1 MSWNLSLKLNNL
13 SNYVYSLFP
22 TSSALRINNINTV
35 SPGDTLTITGGTIA
49 LNGTTSIGTGNITT
63 ANITTANTTTA
74 NTTTQYLT
82 NLGSTVSNGAT
93 INLTVPTAST
103 ANLALGI
110 LDFSTYVSMKA
121 TSASSVLI
129 ALTVPSLPN
138 GFLANGQSITVS
150 GVGAPW
156 NGVYTVTY
164 GGGITT
170 SSNTYTLNNPSGII
184 TGTTTTTLGTI
195 SYLNST
201 SNTALGSISSS
212 GLTINNLNGK
222 LGIVGGTSN
231 SGNVI
236 LCNNT
241 TSTSGNFDLLTDS
254 NQHLRFAG
262 GSNLLTIGGA
272 TNGGIAIPGTAGS
285 IVCDTY
291 ASNASTKMTLNTK
304 NGTIELQNNGTK
316 IGDILYAN
324 ANYPLQILG
333 TGGVS
338 IDSGTNTDLNISA
351 GRASS
356 GRTINFF
363 TAGAIRGAIKD
374 AGAAFDT
381 YVSYSGGNLTIT
393 SYTGSGN
400 PGIIFNANAY
410 NNNALSGNYGYIN
423 AGGWYFNDGNS
434 SGASQSCGINNV
446 GFYVPNAGYF
456 INGARYNSFFGS
468 LYNSAD
474 MVFYNNAGQ
483 GIAFNVLGTGTVYS
497 NGGRLTNTN
506 PSDRTLKE
514 NITPFKP
521 QLENILKLKPV
532 SYNWIDRLRNG
543 DKLYNGFVAQD
554 AQEIDDI
561 SELVSTFKDVF
572 DNEKL
577 GFDVVGLVP
586 FIVKA
591 IQEQNQIVKDQQ
603 KQIDELKLLVNQLL
617 NK

>member
-1 MSWNLSLKLNNL
+1 MSFLDLKLNNI
-13 SNYVYSLFP
+13 NYQLGVLTAQSGLVNVANTQASSVFYPMFCP
-22 TSSALRINNINTV
+22 TFGSIQPVSINQSGLTYRANT
-35 SPGDTLTITGGTIA
+35 DTLTSTGLISSSLSSATIITSKITGEQSFSLNAATGMSVGLPNTAIGISLTTPNANNFSVGQKVIVQGNANAYFNGVEYTITQINSSYI
-49 LNGTTSIGTGNITT
+49 LQTNNPTSI
-63 ANITTANTTTA
+63 
-74 NTTTQYLT
+74 
-82 NLGSTVSNGAT
+82 
-93 INLTVPTAST
+93 P
-103 ANLALGI
+103 ALEVG
-110 LDFSTYVSMKA
+110 
-121 TSASSVLI
+121 
-129 ALTVPSLPN
+129 
-138 GFLANGQSITVS
+138 GGGTVS
-150 GVGAPW
+150 G
-156 NGVYTVTY
+156 
-164 GGGITT
+164 
-170 SSNTYTLNNPSGII
+170 GII
-184 TGTTTTTLGTI
+184 TTRDL
-195 SYLNST
+195 
-201 SNTALGSISSS
+201 TA
-212 GLTINNLNGK
+212 TNLNGK
-222 LGIVGGTSN
+222 LNVAGGTSN
-231 SGNVI
+231 SGN
-236 LCNNT
+236 LLFCNNT
-241 TSTSGNFDLLTDS
+241 TSTTGNFDLLTDS
-254 NQHLRFAG
+254 NQYLRYAG
-262 GSNLLTIGGA
+262 SSNLLTIGGS

-285 IVCDTY
+285 IVCNTY

-324 ANYPLQILG
+324 ASYPLQILG

-351 GRASS
+351 GRAST

-363 TAGAIRGAIKD
+363 TAGVVRGAIKD

-381 YVSYSGGNLTIT
+381 YIAYSGGNLTIT
-393 SYTGSGN
+393 SYTGAGN

-434 SGASQSCGINNV
+434 SGATQSCGVNNV

-456 INGARYNSFFGS
+456 INGSRYNAFFGS
-468 LYNSAD
+468 LYNASD
-474 MVFYNNAGQ
+474 IVIYNNAGA
-483 GIAFNVLGTGTVYS
+483 GIAFNVLGTGAVYS
-497 NGGRLTNTN
+497 NGGRLTNVN

-514 NITPFKP
+514 NITPFKS

-543 DKLYNGFVAQD
+543 DKLYNGFIAQD

-577 GFDVVGLVP
+577 GFDMVGLVP

-603 KQIDELKLLVNQLL
+603 KQIEDQQKQIDDLKLLVNSII
-617 NK
+617 NKPL

>member
-22 TSSALRINNINTV
+22 TSSSLIINNINTV
-35 SPGDTLTITGGTIA
+35 SPGDTLTITAGTIA

-156 NGVYTVTY
+156 DGVYTVTY

-170 SSNTYTLNNPSGII
+170 TSNTYTLNNPSGIT

-201 SNTALGSISSS
+201 SNTALGTISSN

-222 LGIVGGTSN
+222 LNVVGGTSN

-241 TSTSGNFDLLTDS
+241 TSTTGNFDLLTDS
-254 NQHLRFAG
+254 NQHLKFAG

-272 TNGGIAIPGTAGS
+272 TNGGISIPSTAG
-285 IVCDTY
+285 
-291 ASNASTKMTLNTK
+291 TLTMATSGNIIC
-304 NGTIELQNNGTK
+304 NNYGNNGNNNVNLTAFTSGATPAITFNSRSTNSSTA
-316 IGDILYAN
+316 IGRWGFVN
-324 ANYPLQILG
+324 N
-333 TGGVS
+333 TGWNFEDGVS
-338 IDSGTNTDLNISA
+338 GGLQSTLCGVNST
-351 GRASS
+351 G
-356 GRTINFF
+356 FF
-363 TAGAIRGAIKD
+363 
-374 AGAAFDT
+374 
-381 YVSYSGGNLTIT
+381 
-393 SYTGSGN
+393 
-400 PGIIFNANAY
+400 
-410 NNNALSGNYGYIN
+410 
-423 AGGWYFNDGNS
+423 
-434 SGASQSCGINNV
+434 INNT
-446 GFYVPNAGYF
+446 GYF
-456 INGARYNSFFGS
+456 INGAKYNGLTGGS
-468 LYNSAD
+468 LFSSVD
-474 MVFYNNAGQ
+474 MVIYPNAG
-483 GIAFNVLGTGTVYS
+483 GMLNVIAAHLALRTGSQLFLYRPDELNYWTVGVNSSSQWVVSQSGGFAMYLLSGTAQTLWS
-497 NGGRLTNTN
+497 TT
-506 PSDRTLKE
+506 SDERLKE
-514 NITPFKP
+514 NIVSVDAVTST
-521 QLENILKLKPV
+521 LMKLKV
-532 SYNWIDRLRNG
+532 KSYNYKSHPNAVKSI
-543 DKLYNGFVAQD
+543 GFIAQD
-554 AQEIDDI
+554 IQQIP
-561 SELVSTFKDVF
+561 ELVDIMV
-572 DNEKL
+572 NESPDKAEDGTHYL
-577 GFDVVGLVP
+577 GVNQSVLTP
-586 FIVKA
+586 YLVKA
-591 IQEQNQIVKDQQ
+591 FQEQNELIVNQQKQIDNQQ

>member
-156 NGVYTVTY
+156 NGVYTVIY

-170 SSNTYTLNNPSGII
+170 SSNTYTLNNPSGIA

-201 SNTALGSISSS
+201 SNTALGSISSN

-222 LGIVGGTSN
+222 LGIVGGTSG
-231 SGNVI
+231 SGNI
-236 LCNNT
+236 IFCNNT
-241 TSTSGNFDLLTDS
+241 TSTTGNFDLLTDS

-272 TNGGIAIPGTAGS
+272 TNGAISIPGTAGTITMANTGS
-285 IVCDTY
+285 ILC
-291 ASNASTKMTLNTK
+291 NNLK
-304 NGTIELQNNGTK
+304 N
-316 IGDILYAN
+316 
-324 ANYPLQILG
+324 
-333 TGGVS
+333 
-338 IDSGTNTDLNISA
+338 SG
-351 GRASS
+351 S
-356 GRTINFF
+356 GENL
-363 TAGAIRGAIKD
+363 
-374 AGAAFDT
+374 
-381 YVSYSGGNLTIT
+381 NLTAFT
-393 SYTGSGN
+393 SGVASALT
-400 PGIIFNANAY
+400 FNATSS
-410 NNNALSGNYGYIN
+410 NNTSASGMYGYISS
-423 AGGWYFNDGNS
+423 AGWHFL
-434 SGASQSCGINNV
+434 SGDTTAETLGGINK
-446 GFYVPNAGYF
+446 YGYF
-456 INGARYNSFFGS
+456 INNCGYFIRGDKFNSLTS
-468 LYNSAD
+468 TSYWNTND
-474 MVFYNNAGQ
+474 MVIWNNASSVLAIANGIISFGLKGASNTTFNFYSTAPSNYFNIQCQ
-483 GIAFNVLGTGTVYS
+483 GGGATAYLYVMSQPANTGVQLTTS
-497 NGGRLTNTN
+497 APNGWVST
-506 PSDRTLKE
+506 SDRRLKKNVE
-514 NITPFKP
+514 DISDA
-521 QLENILKLKPV
+521 LSSLLKLRPISFDFISNPDGRKCV
-532 SYNWIDRLRNG
+532 
-543 DKLYNGFVAQD
+543 GFI
-554 AQEIDDI
+554 AQEIQEIPLFDY
-561 SELVSTFKDVF
+561 LVMDTGRTGE
-572 DNEKL
+572 NEDTPYL
-577 GFDVVGLVP
+577 GIAITD
-586 FIVKA
+586 FIPYSVKA
-591 IQEQNQIVKDQQ
+591 IQEQNKLITDQQKQIDNQQ